1 MERASRGAATATTTE
16 KALLR
21 YSKYFEV
28 VENLRECLRK
38 IVEKVKRNVGFA
50 LLCKKSPK
58 RFLYR
63 LGVYFIKGLHHS
75 MTLLNLNT

>member
-1 MERASRGAATATTTE
+1 MQWRHWEENRRAAVERASRGAATATTTE

-38 IVEKVKRNVGFA
+38 IVEKVERNVGFA
-50 LLCKKSPK
+50 LLCKKITQKISLKIRESGP
-58 RFLYR
+58 
-63 LGVYFIKGLHHS
+63 S
-75 MTLLNLNT
+75 